1 MALFSILQVRGVAA
15 TKALLYCRLE
25 HFSEFAALARQ
36 SNRTLQ
42 TRFDRIA

>member
-1 MALFSILQVRGVAA
+1 MAPLLIFKIRGVAA

-25 HFSEFAALARQ
+25 HFSGFAVLVRQ